1 MNIYSIKEIVDA
13 TNNLLK
19 PNKKTKLN
27 KTTKLE
33 NSSQPLILKSEALLK
48 PKDQSD
54 SLNLKIKI
62 KTEIKDKIINE
73 LYIFLKKKLKK
84 NTLKLIIDEQIEIRN
99 LKNKLNF
106 LKKNRDI
113 LLNDY
118 QDLEEKYKI
127 ILENYN
133 KIKQDKEDVINENN
147 KLAQENKKL
156 NNDLNQVN
164 NENKDLIFGNNELK
178 VNNKELQVNLS
189 KISHE
194 NNQLSIEIKD
204 LRSELNDKEVYVQ
217 STGQKNRSFEI
228 NNAELKNTISRYV
241 AHSKKLQEKI
251 NNLEKTSLKD
261 QDEQNKKIRFY
272 QDENVRLSGELLLSK
287 KNSEIIKLNLNDI
300 EIEKNKISDKI
311 KELNKSIQEKR
322 NVISTNFVSE
332 NANLNKNTEY
342 SDETKKDLENL
353 NDKEQK
359 SLDEVISK
367 IFQKL

>member
-118 QDLEEKYKI
+118 QDLEE
-127 ILENYN
+127 
-133 KIKQDKEDVINENN
+133 VINENN